1 MAGVD
6 LGLDD
11 VLALHAHEEVGI
23 LTERESAS
31 DLAQSKAVLTYGA
44 ARFYC

>member
-1 MAGVD
+1 MASVD

-11 VLALHAHEEVGI
+11 VFALHAHEEVRI
-23 LTERESAS
+23 LTNRESAP
-31 DLAQSKAVLTYGA
+31 DLAQSKAVLTDWA